1 MPIISSAS
9 FNYAFSFF
17 FAITA
22 LLLGISQ
29 TDAQSPME
37 SEIDSIPDLVVGGAE
52 PYSIYENSSYGLRL
66 EYPKSW
72 TLEESEGGSDNPLEL
87 VYFYNDADDNK
98 FNGDF
103 SISIDKLAH
112 SRTMQDYLQKM
123 LKQYKRN
130 VDGFK
135 LDSTSWDTLGG
146 LRAYSILYR
155 ENYNSTTDLKVLEV
169 GAIRDGVVYFIEYFA
184 FDKEFDKN
192 FPIARKM
199 IDSFQFIDARS
210 QT

>member
-1 MPIISSAS
+1 MPIITSRS
-9 FNYAFSFF
+9 FHYVFSFF

-37 SEIDSIPDLVVGGAE
+37 SEIDRIPDLGVGVE
-52 PYSIYENSSYGLRL
+52 PYTIYENSDYGVRL

-72 TLEESEGGSDNPLEL
+72 TLEEGESGSDNPLEL
-87 VYFYNDADDNK
+87 VYFYNDADDNNFK
-98 FNGDF
+98 GDF
-103 SISIDKLAH
+103 AISIDRLAH
-112 SRTMQDYLQKM
+112 SLTMQDYLQKM
-123 LKQYKRN
+123 IKQYKRN

-155 ENYNSTTDLKVLEV
+155 ENYNSTTDLKVLEMGV
-169 GAIRDGVVYFIEYFA
+169 IRDGVVYFIEYFA
-184 FDKEFDKN
+184 FDKEFDEN

-199 IDSFQFIDARS
+199 IDSFQFVDARS